1 MWTEDVATKWTIQ
14 GDHPWVSDVIRT
26 LEELFPIHT
35 SGIPTGSGQRI
46 FFFSVSMMFGAELF
60 QTFQG

>member
-1 MWTEDVATKWTIQ
+1 MWTKDVATKWTPQ

-46 FFFSVSMMFGAELF
+46 SVSMMFGAVLF
-60 QTFQG
+60 TTFQG